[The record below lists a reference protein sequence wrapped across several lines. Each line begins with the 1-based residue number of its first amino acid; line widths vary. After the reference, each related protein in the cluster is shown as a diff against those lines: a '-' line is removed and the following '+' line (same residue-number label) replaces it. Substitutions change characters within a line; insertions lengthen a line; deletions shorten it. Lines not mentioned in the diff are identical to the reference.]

1 MTKRLYQFDKRYGD
15 KPQQP
20 TEEPTEEREVQLTTR
35 ALAIWL
41 AIVTSPIW
49 IPAIMEIDI
58 LLRA

>member
-1 MTKRLYQFDKRYGD
+1 MTRRLYQFDKRYGD
-15 KPQQP
+15 PVPEQ
-20 TEEPTEEREVQLTTR
+20 TEEQTEEEGVQVTTR

>member
-1 MTKRLYQFDKRYGD
+1 MTRRLYQFDKRYGD
-15 KPQQP
+15 PVP
-20 TEEPTEEREVQLTTR
+20 EPTDEPMEEESVQVTTR